1 MFYNSVRKPVREFSR
16 RLLEVPVLELTDAA
30 RLTAGIV
37 LLTVVGIE
45 SGGVFLVRVVTRRV
59 PATGFQTSF
68 FRAGHAHAGALV
80 ILGLVC
86 LLLTEATGLAGP
98 WRWLAATGVLVAAI
112 LLPAGFFLSAV
123 GPGRETPN
131 RAVVLLPVGA
141 VVLAAGVV
149 TLAVGLFLG

>member
-1 MFYNSVRKPVREFSR
+1 M
-16 RLLEVPVLELTDAA
+16 LELTDAA
-30 RLTAGIV
+30 RITAGVV

-45 SGGVFLVRVVTRRV
+45 SGGAFLVKVVTRRV

-68 FRAGHAHAGALV
+68 FRAGHAHAGVLV

-86 LLLTEATGLAGP
+86 LLLTEATALEGF

-123 GPGRETPN
+123 GSGREAPN
-131 RAVVLLPVGA
+131 RAVVLLPAGG

-149 TLAVGLFLG
+149 TLAIGLFLA

>member
-1 MFYNSVRKPVREFSR
+1 M
-16 RLLEVPVLELTDAA
+16 LELTDAA
-30 RLTAGIV
+30 RITAGVV

-45 SGGVFLVRVVTRRV
+45 SGGAFLVKVVTRRV

-68 FRAGHAHAGALV
+68 FRAGHAHAGVLV

-86 LLLTEATGLAGP
+86 LLLAEATDLTGF

-123 GPGRETPN
+123 GSGREAPN
-131 RAVVLLPVGA
+131 RAVVLLPAGG

-149 TLAVGLFLG
+149 TLAFGLFLG